1 MKKTAIF
8 LLLALFV
15 LFSCFG
21 PEASAYSPTGI
32 ELHAQTVLL
41 VSMDTGTVLFEKNAD
56 QKVYPASLT
65 KLMTAAVAVEQIQ
78 DLDQTITVPEY
89 CITLLSGTDSSTA
102 NLKDGEQLTV
112 RQLLYCMLVSSAN
125 DAANVIADFIGNG
138 KISATVELM
147 NEKAKE
153 LGMNGTHYANA
164 HGLHDVEHY
173 TTANDMLKLTQYIMT
188 LPAIMDMCTTTRYTI
203 PKTNRSDER
212 ILATSNLMTDRTQT
226 YYYSP
231 VRGIKTGYTD
241 PAGRCLI
248 STASLDGYNYIAIV
262 MGCPP
267 KDESGKAVRYEYA
280 DTKALYQWAFGT
292 FEYKQIANEND
303 PVDELPL
310 QYAWDQDYIQA
321 YLESDVSTLIPKE
334 ADGST
339 VIIEPVWA
347 QSSVQAPVQKGDVLG
362 YAKLMYAGEEIGRV
376 NLVAG
381 ETVGRSQLIFLAEG
395 AKRILKS
402 LWFQIGAALAVLL
415 IILLIIIS
423 AMKSKRKRRAA
434 RVRTHRRM

>member
-21 PEASAYSPTGI
+21 PAASAYSPTGI

-173 TTANDMLKLTQYIMT
+173 TTASDMLKLTQYIMT

-415 IILLIIIS
+415 IILLIIMYYSIIYLI
-423 AMKSKRKRRAA
+423 
-434 RVRTHRRM
+434 

>member
-21 PEASAYSPTGI
+21 PAASAYSPTGI

-41 VSMDTGTVLFEKNAD
+41 VSMDTGTVLFEKHAD

>member
-15 LFSCFG
+15 LFSYFG
-21 PEASAYSPTGI
+21 PAASAYSPTGI

>member
-21 PEASAYSPTGI
+21 PAASAYSPTGI

-153 LGMNGTHYANA
+153 LGLNGTHYANA

-173 TTANDMLKLTQYIMT
+173 TTANDMLKLTQYIMA

>member
-21 PEASAYSPTGI
+21 PAASAYSPTGI

-292 FEYKQIANEND
+292 FEYKQIANENA

>member
-21 PEASAYSPTGI
+21 PAASAYSPTGI

>member
-21 PEASAYSPTGI
+21 PAASAYSPTGI

-310 QYAWDQDYIQA
+310 QYAWD
-321 YLESDVSTLIPKE
+321 
-334 ADGST
+334 
-339 VIIEPVWA
+339 
-347 QSSVQAPVQKGDVLG
+347 
-362 YAKLMYAGEEIGRV
+362 
-376 NLVAG
+376 
-381 ETVGRSQLIFLAEG
+381 
-395 AKRILKS
+395 
-402 LWFQIGAALAVLL
+402 
-415 IILLIIIS
+415 
-423 AMKSKRKRRAA
+423 
-434 RVRTHRRM
+434 

>member
-21 PEASAYSPTGI
+21 PAASAYSPTGI

-267 KDESGKAVRYEYA
+267 KDDSGKAVRYEYA

>member
-21 PEASAYSPTGI
+21 PAASAYSPTGI

-231 VRGIKTGYTD
+231 VWGIKTGYTD

>member
-21 PEASAYSPTGI
+21 PAASAYFPTGI

>member
-1 MKKTAIF
+1 
-8 LLLALFV
+8 
-15 LFSCFG
+15 
-21 PEASAYSPTGI
+21 
-32 ELHAQTVLL
+32 
-41 VSMDTGTVLFEKNAD
+41 
-56 QKVYPASLT
+56 
-65 KLMTAAVAVEQIQ
+65 
-78 DLDQTITVPEY
+78 
-89 CITLLSGTDSSTA
+89 
-102 NLKDGEQLTV
+102 
-112 RQLLYCMLVSSAN
+112 
-125 DAANVIADFIGNG
+125 
-138 KISATVELM
+138 M

>member
-21 PEASAYSPTGI
+21 PAASAYSPTGI

-226 YYYSP
+226 YYYSS

>member
-21 PEASAYSPTGI
+21 PAASAYSPTGI

-147 NEKAKE
+147 NQKAKQ

-164 HGLHDVEHY
+164 HGLEDVDHY

>member
-21 PEASAYSPTGI
+21 PAASAYSPTGI

-173 TTANDMLKLTQYIMT
+173 TTANDMLKLTQYIMA

>member
-21 PEASAYSPTGI
+21 PAASAYSPTGI

-395 AKRILKS
+395 AKLILKS